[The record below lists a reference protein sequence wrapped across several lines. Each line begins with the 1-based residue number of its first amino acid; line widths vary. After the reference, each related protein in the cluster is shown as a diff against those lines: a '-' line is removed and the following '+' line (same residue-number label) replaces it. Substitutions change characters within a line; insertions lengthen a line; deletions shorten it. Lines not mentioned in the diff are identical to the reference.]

1 VRWAQAAFEKPEK
14 DGQFYVW
21 HQRMG
26 KCVMGYVD
34 GSWGGYPPV
43 YWLQHDT
50 CPHQEPS
57 GSFGLIVQPMAS
69 KAYPIEDEL

>member
-1 VRWAQAAFEKPEK
+1 MRWAQAAFEKPEK

-34 GSWGGYPPV
+34 GSWGNNPPEW
-43 YWLQHDT
+43 WLSSDQ
-50 CPHQEPS
+50 CGHQAPS
-57 GSFGLIVQPMAS
+57 GSFDRQPMAS